1 MNLLPSR
8 GFATTRWTLVMAASR
23 ESAPGAREALSQLCE
38 LYWPPLYSY
47 ARRHGHSVEEA
58 QDLTQAFFAR
68 FLEKR
73 DVQDA
78 DPQRGRFRS
87 FLLSSFKH
95 FLANQYDHEHAKK
108 RGGGQVVL
116 SLEIDTAEA
125 QYAAEPPDA
134 LTPEALYE
142 QQWARGV
149 LARSQA
155 ALRAEVVKSGK
166 EHLFEQVKDLLVG
179 EKPEG
184 GHAEIAKTLGTTE
197 GALRVTIHRL
207 RRRLRELLRTEILAT
222 VSDDAEVDDEIRY
235 LIGVLTIP
243 HGGLTGL

>member
-1 MNLLPSR
+1 MSSPPQR
-8 GFATTRWTLVMAASR
+8 GFTTTRWTLVMAAGR
-23 ESAPGAREALSQLCE
+23 ESASGAREALSQLCE

-47 ARRHGHSVEEA
+47 ARRRGHSVEEA
-58 QDLTQAFFAR
+58 QDLTQSFFAR

-108 RGGGQVVL
+108 RGGGYVLL
-116 SLEIDTAEA
+116 SLEVDTAEA
-125 QYAAEPPDA
+125 QYAAEPPDT

-142 QQWARGV
+142 RRWAIGV
-149 LARSQA
+149 VGRAQA
-155 ALRAEVVKSGK
+155 ALRAEVVKAGK
-166 EHLFEQVKDLLVG
+166 EEVFEQLKGLLVG
-179 EKPEG
+179 DKAEG
-184 GHAEIAKTLGTTE
+184 SNAFVAKSLGITE
-197 GALRVTIHRL
+197 GALRVTVHRL

-222 VSDDAEVDDEIRY
+222 VSDDSEADEEVRY
-235 LIGVLTIP
+235 LIAVLTTH
-243 HGGLTGL
+243 HGGPEAL